1 MSDKQPEQHWSKPAG
16 MLPNS
21 RFPLL
26 VHRGGIAGGG
36 ADNAGSAT

>member
-1 MSDKQPEQHWSKPAG
+1 

-26 VHRGGIAGGG
+26 VHRGGVEGGG
-36 ADNAGSAT
+36 AEAVLERFRATAG